1 MAKYKFGSPGSGLE
15 FEIDAIPDGLGGTT
29 FTVHVIT
36 GSLNLNALYWGDGDS
51 TAGESFKK
59 GFTGANSENS
69 LNMNGA
75 NVVWDDNGNS
85 TGKQI
90 TYDGGV
96 KLSDA
101 GLGHGTA
108 TFLEAGETYS
118 FTVAN
123 LDLSEFATLGV
134 RATSTSTQGGSIK
147 WVDEHPGEPPT
158 EPNAALT
165 IDKNAA
171 ESTVDHAGQVIH
183 YTIDVDNAGNVDLT
197 NVVLTDPFA
206 DVGSIQLV
214 GGDDGDNVLE
224 TTETWHYTATHTVTQ
239 AEMNAG
245 ATLVNVATADT
256 NQTNPQSDS
265 ATSTVTQNPS
275 LAIDKTF
282 VEVTGGNDNGVA
294 DMAGDVLNY
303 TVTVTNTGN
312 VTLTGVTIVDPL
324 TGQNIFGVT
333 LAPGASQTFNTA
345 YILTQADLDGQG
357 GGDGDIDNTATADSN
372 QTGPVSDS
380 ATVALPTPQPGL
392 AIDKV
397 FISVTGGNN
406 NGVADAPGD
415 VLNYTVTVSNVGNVT
430 LTGVTVVDPLT
441 GQNISGVTLAPGASQ
456 IFNTSYTLTQADLDG
471 AGNAGSDHDIDN
483 TATADSNQTGP
494 VSDSATVA
502 LPTPQPNDPAMAID
516 KVFVNV
522 TGGNNNGVAD
532 APGDVLNYTVT
543 VSNVGNVNLTDV
555 SVVDPLT
562 GQNISGVTLAP
573 GASQIFVTS
582 YTLTQAD
589 LNGAGNAGS
598 DHDIDNTAIADSNE
612 TSPIFDSERVPLIY
626 NPSLSID
633 KVFVDV
639 TGGNNNGIAD
649 AVGDVLHY
657 TVTVSNTGNVDLTGV
672 TVVDPLTGQNISG
685 VFLAPGASAGFNSS
699 YTLTQADLNGMGNA
713 GSDHDIDNI
722 AIADSNETSPVSD
735 SATVPIVTPPPT
747 HPALNLEKDVASITG
762 GTNDGKVDS
771 AGDVIHYA
779 LAVQNTGDVTL
790 TGIQVFDPFAD
801 PGSIHLVPDAATA
814 DGELDLG
821 ETWHYTAQHT
831 VTQAEI
837 TSNGGGD
844 GMLENTAIAF
854 SDQTA
859 GNPDSASASVEICI
873 PTDLLLS
880 QGSFEGTSIPPGLT
894 WVTAPIAGWLNLG
907 SPTNAIETWSAEVV
921 AAQTNGHLATFG
933 NFAVEMDSTGSLNVD
948 PGPGGT
954 DPVGLAVFD
963 RFVTHVDACEG
974 ESYQLSLFYT
984 SRNIPDWVTAT
995 DTDSF
1000 DVLWN
1005 GVVVGHFDPADSSQ
1019 WHFTGAMQ
1027 VTGAAGVDTLE
1038 IREAGANDSLG
1049 AVIDN
1054 VQLVGCACQ
1063 DSDLILA

>member
-1 MAKYKFGSPGSGLE
+1 
-15 FEIDAIPDGLGGTT
+15 
-29 FTVHVIT
+29 
-36 GSLNLNALYWGDGDS
+36 
-51 TAGESFKK
+51 
-59 GFTGANSENS
+59 
-69 LNMNGA
+69 
-75 NVVWDDNGNS
+75 
-85 TGKQI
+85 
-90 TYDGGV
+90 
-96 KLSDA
+96 
-101 GLGHGTA
+101 
-108 TFLEAGETYS
+108 
-118 FTVAN
+118 
-123 LDLSEFATLGV
+123 
-134 RATSTSTQGGSIK
+134 
-147 WVDEHPGEPPT
+147 
-158 EPNAALT
+158 
-165 IDKNAA
+165 
-171 ESTVDHAGQVIH
+171 
-183 YTIDVDNAGNVDLT
+183 
-197 NVVLTDPFA
+197 
-206 DVGSIQLV
+206 
-214 GGDDGDNVLE
+214 
-224 TTETWHYTATHTVTQ
+224 
-239 AEMNAG
+239 
-245 ATLVNVATADT
+245 
-256 NQTNPQSDS
+256 
-265 ATSTVTQNPS
+265 
-275 LAIDKTF
+275 
-282 VEVTGGNDNGVA
+282 
-294 DMAGDVLNY
+294 
-303 TVTVTNTGN
+303 
-312 VTLTGVTIVDPL
+312 
-324 TGQNIFGVT
+324 
-333 LAPGASQTFNTA
+333 
-345 YILTQADLDGQG
+345 
-357 GGDGDIDNTATADSN
+357 
-372 QTGPVSDS
+372 
-380 ATVALPTPQPGL
+380 
-392 AIDKV
+392 
-397 FISVTGGNN
+397 
-406 NGVADAPGD
+406 
-415 VLNYTVTVSNVGNVT
+415 
-430 LTGVTVVDPLT
+430 
-441 GQNISGVTLAPGASQ
+441 
-456 IFNTSYTLTQADLDG
+456 
-471 AGNAGSDHDIDN
+471 
-483 TATADSNQTGP
+483 

-626 NPSLSID
+626 NPSLAID